1 MKMTATLL
9 TTTGSTRT
17 KTLPSVRCVRCCFP
31 SSFSLSV
38 VRDGLLCG
46 DKRRRRRNEIRI
58 IQNAFN
64 NGEASFLTREEEE
77 EKDDD
82 KEDKKD
88 AEIVQINERFHWS
101 KKLQQKSSA
110 ETTRDDLR
118 MMPKQYFD
126 DEKKN
131 EKKKTVTSTES
142 ASSFLKMQ
150 KVHRDRDTSIM
161 VTDEQLQ
168 REFREEL
175 GEKNLEDSTTRSM
188 RERLFLL
195 LPSLRENSANNERL
209 VEDLLVRVGLER
221 VSSRLLSMRKI
232 FPACDVAEMASK
244 NPKVYLSF
252 SSSGNSNSNTSGED
266 DEVAEKEWQ
275 TEIEKL
281 KDMFPFA
288 GQNGLPSV
296 DRMVQAVP
304 QFLDSQF
311 VQRSIQALIFSGVA
325 KDEFDAKTKLHQNPR
340 LVLNVES
347 ASNRSRFESASHF
360 DQTNVKKNK
369 VVYYDDDNDDAKR
382 EAYYDV
388 AS

>member
-1 MKMTATLL
+1 
-9 TTTGSTRT
+9 
-17 KTLPSVRCVRCCFP
+17 
-31 SSFSLSV
+31 V
-38 VRDGLLCG
+38 VRDGLCCG
-46 DKRRRRRNEIRI
+46 HKRRRRRNEII
-58 IQNAFN
+58 IQNSFN
-64 NGEASFLTREEEE
+64 NDGEASLTRGE
-77 EKDDD
+77 DDD
-82 KEDKKD
+82 EEDEENK
-88 AEIVQINERFHWS
+88 EIVQINERFHWS
-101 KKLQQKSSA
+101 KKLQQKYSA

-126 DEKKN
+126 EKKN
-131 EKKKTVTSTES
+131 EKKKKEKTVTSTEN
-142 ASSFLKMQ
+142 ASFLKMQ

-195 LPSLRENSANNERL
+195 LPSLRENSANNKRL

-244 NPKVYLSF
+244 NPKVYLNF
-252 SSSGNSNSNTSGED
+252 SSSGNSNSNTSNND
-266 DEVAEKEWQ
+266 DDDDAAEKEWQ

-311 VQRSIQALIFSGVA
+311 VQRSIQALIFSGIA

-369 VVYYDDDNDDAKR
+369 VVYDDNDDAKR

>member
-1 MKMTATLL
+1 
-9 TTTGSTRT
+9 
-17 KTLPSVRCVRCCFP
+17 
-31 SSFSLSV
+31 V
-38 VRDGLLCG
+38 VRDGLCCG
-46 DKRRRRRNEIRI
+46 HKRRRRRNEII
-58 IQNAFN
+58 IQNSFN
-64 NGEASFLTREEEE
+64 NDGEASLTRG
-77 EKDDD
+77 DDD
-82 KEDKKD
+82 DDEDEENK
-88 AEIVQINERFHWS
+88 EIVQINERFHWS
-101 KKLQQKSSA
+101 KKLQQKYSA

-126 DEKKN
+126 EKKN
-131 EKKKTVTSTES
+131 EKKKKEKTVTSTEN
-142 ASSFLKMQ
+142 ASFLKMQ

-195 LPSLRENSANNERL
+195 LPSLRENSANNKRL

-221 VSSRLLSMRKI
+221 VSSRLLYMRKI

-252 SSSGNSNSNTSGED
+252 SSSGNSNSNTSNND
-266 DEVAEKEWQ
+266 DDDDAAEKEWQ

-311 VQRSIQALIFSGVA
+311 VQRSIQALIFSGIA

-369 VVYYDDDNDDAKR
+369 VVYDDNDDAKR

>member
-1 MKMTATLL
+1 
-9 TTTGSTRT
+9 
-17 KTLPSVRCVRCCFP
+17 
-31 SSFSLSV
+31 V
-38 VRDGLLCG
+38 VRDGLSCG
-46 DKRRRRRNEIRI
+46 HKRRRRRNEII
-58 IQNAFN
+58 IQKSFNN
-64 NGEASFLTREEEE
+64 NGEASLTRG
-77 EKDDD
+77 DDVD
-82 KEDKKD
+82 KEEDEENK
-88 AEIVQINERFHWS
+88 ETVQINERFHWS
-101 KKLQQKSSA
+101 KKLQQKYSA

-126 DEKKN
+126 EKKN
-131 EKKKTVTSTES
+131 EKKKKTVTSTEN
-142 ASSFLKMQ
+142 ASFLKMQ
-150 KVHRDRDTSIM
+150 KVHRDRDTSIV

-195 LPSLRENSANNERL
+195 LPSLRENSANNKRL

-252 SSSGNSNSNTSGED
+252 SSSGNSVSNTSNNDAD
-266 DEVAEKEWQ
+266 DADAEKEWQ

-311 VQRSIQALIFSGVA
+311 VQRSIQALIFSGIA

>member
-1 MKMTATLL
+1 
-9 TTTGSTRT
+9 
-17 KTLPSVRCVRCCFP
+17 
-31 SSFSLSV
+31 
-38 VRDGLLCG
+38 
-46 DKRRRRRNEIRI
+46 
-58 IQNAFN
+58 
-64 NGEASFLTREEEE
+64 LTRG
-77 EKDDD
+77 DDVD
-82 KEDKKD
+82 KEEDEENK
-88 AEIVQINERFHWS
+88 ETVQINERFHWS
-101 KKLQQKSSA
+101 KKLQQKYSA

-126 DEKKN
+126 EKKN
-131 EKKKTVTSTES
+131 EKKKKTVTSTEN
-142 ASSFLKMQ
+142 ASFLKMQ
-150 KVHRDRDTSIM
+150 KVHRDRDTSIV

-195 LPSLRENSANNERL
+195 LPSLRENSANNKRL

-252 SSSGNSNSNTSGED
+252 SSSGNSVSNTSNNDAD
-266 DEVAEKEWQ
+266 DADAEKEWQ

-311 VQRSIQALIFSGVA
+311 VQRSIQALIFSGIA

>member
-1 MKMTATLL
+1 
-9 TTTGSTRT
+9 
-17 KTLPSVRCVRCCFP
+17 
-31 SSFSLSV
+31 
-38 VRDGLLCG
+38 
-46 DKRRRRRNEIRI
+46 
-58 IQNAFN
+58 
-64 NGEASFLTREEEE
+64 LTRG
-77 EKDDD
+77 DDVD
-82 KEDKKD
+82 KEEDEENK
-88 AEIVQINERFHWS
+88 ETVQINERFHWS
-101 KKLQQKSSA
+101 KKLQQKYSA

-126 DEKKN
+126 EKKN
-131 EKKKTVTSTES
+131 EKKKKTVTSTEN
-142 ASSFLKMQ
+142 ASFLKMQ

-195 LPSLRENSANNERL
+195 LPSLRENSANNKRL

-252 SSSGNSNSNTSGED
+252 SSSGNSVSNTSNNDAD
-266 DEVAEKEWQ
+266 DADAEKEWQ

-311 VQRSIQALIFSGVA
+311 VQRSIQALIFSGIA

>member
-1 MKMTATLL
+1 
-9 TTTGSTRT
+9 
-17 KTLPSVRCVRCCFP
+17 
-31 SSFSLSV
+31 V

-46 DKRRRRRNEIRI
+46 HKRRRRRNEIT

-64 NGEASFLTREEEE
+64 NGEATLTRGEEEE
-77 EKDDD
+77 EEEEDDD
-82 KEDKKD
+82 DEDKK
-88 AEIVQINERFHWS
+88 IVQINERFHWS
-101 KKLQQKSSA
+101 KKLQQKNST

-126 DEKKN
+126 E
-131 EKKKTVTSTES
+131 KKTVTST
-142 ASSFLKMQ
+142 ANASFLKMQ

-161 VTDEQLQ
+161 VTNEQLQ
-168 REFREEL
+168 GEFREEL
-175 GEKNLEDSTTRSM
+175 GEKILEDSTTRSM

-195 LPSLRENSANNERL
+195 LPSLRVNSANNERL

-221 VSSRLLSMRKI
+221 VSSRLLSMRRI
-232 FPACDVAEMASK
+232 FPVCDVAEMASK

-252 SSSGNSNSNTSGED
+252 SSSGNSNSNTSD
-266 DEVAEKEWQ
+266 DDKDAENEWQ

-288 GQNGLPSV
+288 GQNGLPGV

-340 LVLNVES
+340 LILNVES

-369 VVYYDDDNDDAKR
+369 VVYDDDAKR
-382 EAYYDV
+382 EAYYD

>member
-1 MKMTATLL
+1 MTTTATSR
-9 TTTGSTRT
+9 TTTGSTRAT
-17 KTLPSVRCVRCCFP
+17 TPSVVRCVRCYFP
-31 SSFSLSV
+31 SSFSRSV

-46 DKRRRRRNEIRI
+46 HKRRRRRRNEII

-64 NGEASFLTREEEE
+64 GGEASSTRGEGEEEE
-77 EKDDD
+77 DDD
-82 KEDKKD
+82 DDEDK
-88 AEIVQINERFHWS
+88 EIVQINERFHWS
-101 KKLQQKSSA
+101 KKLQQKSST

-126 DEKKN
+126 E
-131 EKKKTVTSTES
+131 KKTVITSTES
-142 ASSFLKMQ
+142 ASFLKMQ

-161 VTDEQLQ
+161 VTNEQLQ

-175 GEKNLEDSTTRSM
+175 GEKILEDSTTRSM

-252 SSSGNSNSNTSGED
+252 SSSGNSNSNTSND
-266 DEVAEKEWQ
+266 DEDAENEWQ

-288 GQNGLPSV
+288 GQNGLPGV

-340 LVLNVES
+340 LILNVES

-360 DQTNVKKNK
+360 DQTNVKKNR
-369 VVYYDDDNDDAKR
+369 VVYDDDAKR
-382 EAYYDV
+382 EAYYD

>member
-1 MKMTATLL
+1 M
-9 TTTGSTRT
+9 
-17 KTLPSVRCVRCCFP
+17 
-31 SSFSLSV
+31 
-38 VRDGLLCG
+38 VRDGLSCG
-46 DKRRRRRNEIRI
+46 HKRRRRRNEII
-58 IQNAFN
+58 IQKSFNN
-64 NGEASFLTREEEE
+64 NGEASLTRG
-77 EKDDD
+77 DDVD
-82 KEDKKD
+82 KEEDEENK
-88 AEIVQINERFHWS
+88 ETVQINERFHWS
-101 KKLQQKSSA
+101 KKLQQKYSA

-126 DEKKN
+126 EKKN
-131 EKKKTVTSTES
+131 EKKKKTVTSTEN
-142 ASSFLKMQ
+142 ASFLKMQ
-150 KVHRDRDTSIM
+150 KVHRDRDTSIV

-252 SSSGNSNSNTSGED
+252 SSSGNSNSNTSND
-266 DEVAEKEWQ
+266 DEDAENEWQ

-288 GQNGLPSV
+288 GQNGLPGV

-340 LVLNVES
+340 LILNVES

-360 DQTNVKKNK
+360 DQTNVKKNR
-369 VVYYDDDNDDAKR
+369 VVYDDDAKR
-382 EAYYDV
+382 EAYYD

>member
-1 MKMTATLL
+1 M
-9 TTTGSTRT
+9 
-17 KTLPSVRCVRCCFP
+17 
-31 SSFSLSV
+31 

-46 DKRRRRRNEIRI
+46 HKRRRRRRNEII

-64 NGEASFLTREEEE
+64 SGEASSTRGEGEDDDDDDEEE
-77 EKDDD
+77 D
-82 KEDKKD
+82 K
-88 AEIVQINERFHWS
+88 EIVQINERFHWS
-101 KKLQQKSSA
+101 KKLQQKSST

-126 DEKKN
+126 E
-131 EKKKTVTSTES
+131 KKTVTTSTES
-142 ASSFLKMQ
+142 ASFLKMQ

-161 VTDEQLQ
+161 VTNEQLQ

-175 GEKNLEDSTTRSM
+175 GEKILEDSTTRSM

-252 SSSGNSNSNTSGED
+252 SSSGNSNSNTSND
-266 DEVAEKEWQ
+266 DEDAENEWQ

-340 LVLNVES
+340 LILNVES

-360 DQTNVKKNK
+360 DQTNVKKNR
-369 VVYYDDDNDDAKR
+369 VVYDDDAKR
-382 EAYYDV
+382 EAYYD

>member
-1 MKMTATLL
+1 
-9 TTTGSTRT
+9 
-17 KTLPSVRCVRCCFP
+17 
-31 SSFSLSV
+31 V

-46 DKRRRRRNEIRI
+46 HKRRRRRRNEII

-64 NGEASFLTREEEE
+64 GGEASSTRGEGEE
-77 EKDDD
+77 DDD
-82 KEDKKD
+82 DGDEDK
-88 AEIVQINERFHWS
+88 EIVQINERFHWS
-101 KKLQQKSSA
+101 KKLQQKSST

-126 DEKKN
+126 E
-131 EKKKTVTSTES
+131 KKTVTTSTES
-142 ASSFLKMQ
+142 ASFLKMQ

-161 VTDEQLQ
+161 VTNEQLQ

-175 GEKNLEDSTTRSM
+175 GEKILEDSTTRSM

-252 SSSGNSNSNTSGED
+252 SSSGNSVSNTSGND
-266 DEVAEKEWQ
+266 DDDDAEKEWH

-311 VQRSIQALIFSGVA
+311 VQRSIQALIFSGIA

>member
-1 MKMTATLL
+1 MT
-9 TTTGSTRT
+9 R
-17 KTLPSVRCVRCCFP
+17 
-31 SSFSLSV
+31 
-38 VRDGLLCG
+38 G
-46 DKRRRRRNEIRI
+46 D
-58 IQNAFN
+58 
-64 NGEASFLTREEEE
+64 
-77 EKDDD
+77 DVD
-82 KEDKKD
+82 KEEDEENK
-88 AEIVQINERFHWS
+88 ETVQINERFHWS
-101 KKLQQKSSA
+101 KKLQQKYSA

-126 DEKKN
+126 EKKN
-131 EKKKTVTSTES
+131 EKKKKTVTSTEN
-142 ASSFLKMQ
+142 ASFLKMQ
-150 KVHRDRDTSIM
+150 KVHRDRDTSIV

-195 LPSLRENSANNERL
+195 LPSLRENSANNKRL

-252 SSSGNSNSNTSGED
+252 SSSGNSVSNTSNNDAD
-266 DEVAEKEWQ
+266 DADAEKEWQ

-311 VQRSIQALIFSGVA
+311 VQRSIQALIFSGIA

>member
-1 MKMTATLL
+1 
-9 TTTGSTRT
+9 
-17 KTLPSVRCVRCCFP
+17 
-31 SSFSLSV
+31 
-38 VRDGLLCG
+38 
-46 DKRRRRRNEIRI
+46 
-58 IQNAFN
+58 
-64 NGEASFLTREEEE
+64 LTRG
-77 EKDDD
+77 DDVD
-82 KEDKKD
+82 KEEDEENK
-88 AEIVQINERFHWS
+88 ETVQINERFHWS
-101 KKLQQKSSA
+101 KKLQQKYSA

-126 DEKKN
+126 EKKN
-131 EKKKTVTSTES
+131 EKKKKTVTSTEN
-142 ASSFLKMQ
+142 ASFLKMQ
-150 KVHRDRDTSIM
+150 KVHRDRDTSIV

-195 LPSLRENSANNERL
+195 LPSLRENSANNKRL

-252 SSSGNSNSNTSGED
+252 SSSGNSVSNTSNNDAD
-266 DEVAEKEWQ
+266 DADAEKEWQ

-311 VQRSIQALIFSGVA
+311 VQRSIQALIFSGIA
-325 KDEFDAKTKLHQNPR
+325 KDELDAKTKLHQNPR

-369 VVYYDDDNDDAKR
+369 VVYDDDDDAKR

>member
-1 MKMTATLL
+1 MTR
-9 TTTGSTRT
+9 G
-17 KTLPSVRCVRCCFP
+17 
-31 SSFSLSV
+31 
-38 VRDGLLCG
+38 
-46 DKRRRRRNEIRI
+46 
-58 IQNAFN
+58 
-64 NGEASFLTREEEE
+64 EEEE
-77 EKDDD
+77 EEED

-118 MMPKQYFD
+118 MMPKRYF

-131 EKKKTVTSTES
+131 EKKKKKTVTSTEN
-142 ASSFLKMQ
+142 ASFLKMQ

-252 SSSGNSNSNTSGED
+252 SSSGNSDSNTSGD
-266 DEVAEKEWQ
+266 DDDEKEWH

-311 VQRSIQALIFSGVA
+311 VQRSIQALVFSGVA

-369 VVYYDDDNDDAKR
+369 VVYDDDNDDAKR

>member
-1 MKMTATLL
+1 
-9 TTTGSTRT
+9 
-17 KTLPSVRCVRCCFP
+17 
-31 SSFSLSV
+31 
-38 VRDGLLCG
+38 
-46 DKRRRRRNEIRI
+46 
-58 IQNAFN
+58 
-64 NGEASFLTREEEE
+64 
-77 EKDDD
+77 
-82 KEDKKD
+82 
-88 AEIVQINERFHWS
+88 
-101 KKLQQKSSA
+101 
-110 ETTRDDLR
+110 
-118 MMPKQYFD
+118 
-126 DEKKN
+126 
-131 EKKKTVTSTES
+131 
-142 ASSFLKMQ
+142 
-150 KVHRDRDTSIM
+150 
-161 VTDEQLQ
+161 
-168 REFREEL
+168 
-175 GEKNLEDSTTRSM
+175 
-188 RERLFLL
+188 
-195 LPSLRENSANNERL
+195 
-209 VEDLLVRVGLER
+209 
-221 VSSRLLSMRKI
+221 MRKI

-252 SSSGNSNSNTSGED
+252 SSSGNSNSNTSGNDHD
-266 DEVAEKEWQ
+266 DDAEKEWQ

-288 GQNGLPSV
+288 GQNGLPGV

-369 VVYYDDDNDDAKR
+369 VVYDDNDDAKR

>member
-1 MKMTATLL
+1 
-9 TTTGSTRT
+9 
-17 KTLPSVRCVRCCFP
+17 
-31 SSFSLSV
+31 
-38 VRDGLLCG
+38 
-46 DKRRRRRNEIRI
+46 
-58 IQNAFN
+58 
-64 NGEASFLTREEEE
+64 
-77 EKDDD
+77 
-82 KEDKKD
+82 
-88 AEIVQINERFHWS
+88 
-101 KKLQQKSSA
+101 
-110 ETTRDDLR
+110 
-118 MMPKQYFD
+118 
-126 DEKKN
+126 
-131 EKKKTVTSTES
+131 
-142 ASSFLKMQ
+142 
-150 KVHRDRDTSIM
+150 
-161 VTDEQLQ
+161 
-168 REFREEL
+168 
-175 GEKNLEDSTTRSM
+175 M

-195 LPSLRENSANNERL
+195 LPSLRENSANNKRL

-252 SSSGNSNSNTSGED
+252 SSSGNSVSNTSNNDAD
-266 DEVAEKEWQ
+266 DADAEKEWQ

-311 VQRSIQALIFSGVA
+311 VQRSIQALIFSGIA

>member
-1 MKMTATLL
+1 
-9 TTTGSTRT
+9 
-17 KTLPSVRCVRCCFP
+17 
-31 SSFSLSV
+31 V

-46 DKRRRRRNEIRI
+46 HKRRRRRRNEII

-64 NGEASFLTREEEE
+64 GGEASSTRGEGEE
-77 EKDDD
+77 DDD
-82 KEDKKD
+82 DGDEDK
-88 AEIVQINERFHWS
+88 EIVQINERFHWS
-101 KKLQQKSSA
+101 KKLQQKSST

-126 DEKKN
+126 ESY
-131 EKKKTVTSTES
+131 KTVTSTES
-142 ASSFLKMQ
+142 ASFLKMQ

-161 VTDEQLQ
+161 VTNEQLQ
-168 REFREEL
+168 REFREEW
-175 GEKNLEDSTTRSM
+175 GEKILEDSTTRSM

-252 SSSGNSNSNTSGED
+252 SSSGNSNSNTSND
-266 DEVAEKEWQ
+266 DEDAENEWQ

-288 GQNGLPSV
+288 GQNGLPGV

-340 LVLNVES
+340 LILNVES

-360 DQTNVKKNK
+360 DQTNVKKNR
-369 VVYYDDDNDDAKR
+369 VVYDDDAKR
-382 EAYYDV
+382 EAYYD